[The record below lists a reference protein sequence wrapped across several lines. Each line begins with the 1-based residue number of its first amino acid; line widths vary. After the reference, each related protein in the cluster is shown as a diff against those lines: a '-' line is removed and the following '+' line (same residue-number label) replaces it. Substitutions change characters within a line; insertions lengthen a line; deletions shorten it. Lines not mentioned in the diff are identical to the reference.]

1 MPDQTAAAFNLLR
14 IGTTSYV
21 NAHAIARTVPAGGP
35 VLVVE
40 NLNDAASISSG
51 IQVVWNTPTIG
62 YNGSI
67 ISAYHAPTTATV
79 FKVLDNGNVQ
89 NTNNS
94 YGAISDAKLKD
105 VVGLAGSQWDDV
117 KFLASKL
124 TKYSLKSDP
133 DKRVQL
139 GWIAQEIEEQCPGL
153 VFDTPDV
160 KRIESM
166 DKDGKPVVTQEF
178 TGETTKSVRY
188 SIAELKAFKA
198 LGEALERI
206 ETLEAQVALLKA

>member
-1 MPDQTAAAFNLLR
+1 LSQKIIWFQSTTGVVTLPAETNVCAAWVC
-14 IGTTSYV
+14 V
-21 NAHAIARTVPAGGP
+21 N
-35 VLVVE
+35 
-40 NLNDAASISSG
+40 
-51 IQVVWNTPTIG
+51 
-62 YNGSI
+62 
-67 ISAYHAPTTATV
+67 APTTATV

-105 VVGLAGSQWDDV
+105 VVGLTGSQWNDV

-153 VFDTPDV
+153 VFETPDV
-160 KRIESM
+160 KRVEST
-166 DKDGKPVVTQEF
+166 DQDGNPLVTQEL

-206 ETLEAQVALLKA
+206 EALEAQVALLKA